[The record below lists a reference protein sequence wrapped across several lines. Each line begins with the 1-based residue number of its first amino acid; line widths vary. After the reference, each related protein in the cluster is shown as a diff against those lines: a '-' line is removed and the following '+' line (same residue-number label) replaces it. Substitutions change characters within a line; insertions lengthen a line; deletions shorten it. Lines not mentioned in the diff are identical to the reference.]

1 MMASTDVR
9 LQFGDELI
17 VVGDARHRN
26 ASPPSL
32 EIPPRNWR

>member
-17 VVGDARHRN
+17 VVGVP
-26 ASPPSL
+26 SPERRRRAGNSAQ
-32 EIPPRNWR
+32 NWR